1 MRKNI
6 NKHILKSNI
15 SAKKAIIRLN
25 NLENKFCLIVN
36 EKDKFVGT
44 LTDGDLRRGLLKNF
58 SINDN
63 VHKFA
68 YKRPIF
74 TKTELNTQKVN
85 FILNKNYI
93 NCIPYL
99 NNKNEIVDIYTLKK
113 KEITSKIDNEM
124 LIMAG
129 GKGLRLRPLTNKTPK
144 PLLLVNKRP
153 IIERIILIAKKQG
166 VTKFYVS
173 INYLGH
179 KIKKFLG
186 DGKKYGVIIKYLEEN
201 KPLGTAGSIKLI
213 SNFKRSLIVSNA
225 DIISNINLKKMI
237 KYHTKNKSFITI
249 AAKVFNEKNNYGR
262 LIPKGNKLQKIIEK
276 PEKSFLINAGI
287 YVLDPKIKRYFNGVS
302 YLDMTDLINYL
313 IKKEKKINIFPIH
326 ESWLDYGLKKN
337 ITRHL
342 VK

>member
-1 MRKNI
+1 MRKNL
-6 NKHILKSNI
+6 NKYILKSNI

-25 NLENKFCLIVN
+25 NLKNKFCLIVN
-36 EKDKFVGT
+36 EKNKFVGT
-44 LTDGDLRRGLLKNF
+44 LTDGDLRRGLLKNL
-58 SINDN
+58 SINDE
-63 VHKFA
+63 VDKFA
-68 YKRPIF
+68 YKKPIF
-74 TKTELNTQKVN
+74 TKTEFNTQKIN
-85 FILNKNYI
+85 FILNRKSI
-93 NCIPYL
+93 NCIPLL
-99 NNKNEIVDIYTLKK
+99 NNRNEIVDIYTLKK
-113 KEITSKIDNEM
+113 KEITSRIDHEM

-166 VTKFYVS
+166 ILKFYVS

-179 KIKKFLG
+179 KIKNFLG
-186 DGKKYGVIIKYLEEN
+186 DGKKYGVKIKYLEEK
-201 KPLGTAGSIKLI
+201 KPLGTAGAIKLI
-213 SNFKRSLIVSNA
+213 NNFKRSLVVSNA
-225 DIISNINLKKMI
+225 DIISSINLKEMI

-276 PEKSFLINAGI
+276 PVNSFLINAGI
-287 YVLDPKIKRYFNGVS
+287 YVLDPKIKRYLNEDS
-302 YLDMTDLINYL
+302 YLDMTDLINDL
-313 IKKEKKINIFPIH
+313 IKKDKKINIFPIH

-342 VK
+342 TK

>member
-173 INYLGH
+173 IIH
-179 KIKKFLG
+179 K
-186 DGKKYGVIIKYLEEN
+186 
-201 KPLGTAGSIKLI
+201 
-213 SNFKRSLIVSNA
+213 
-225 DIISNINLKKMI
+225 
-237 KYHTKNKSFITI
+237 
-249 AAKVFNEKNNYGR
+249 
-262 LIPKGNKLQKIIEK
+262 
-276 PEKSFLINAGI
+276 
-287 YVLDPKIKRYFNGVS
+287 YF
-302 YLDMTDLINYL
+302 
-313 IKKEKKINIFPIH
+313 
-326 ESWLDYGLKKN
+326 
-337 ITRHL
+337 
-342 VK
+342 